1 MHLVINDKY
10 VGELPTETA
19 RASMFTPEYQRM
31 DVMEWSEDAINLL
44 YDLMGREVEPRT
56 QFIMNHVDF
65 SKITE

>member
-1 MHLVINDKY
+1 
-10 VGELPTETA
+10 
-19 RASMFTPEYQRM
+19 MFTPEYQRM

-56 QFIMNHVDF
+56 KFIMNHVDF

>member
-1 MHLVINDKY
+1 M
-10 VGELPTETA
+10 ETA

-31 DVMEWSEDAINLL
+31 DVMEWGEDAINLL